1 MKVYIELVFIVNFLL
16 DFIILY
22 GTKRLLK
29 INKSNIRIFFGSLFG
44 SLTTFLVFINISNLE
59 LMILKLVFSLI
70 IICISFGFKNIFNN
84 IMYFYLISI
93 IIGGVIYL
101 FDLNG
106 NLYFN
111 YITMI
116 VLSPIITKI
125 LIKELTKFKLN
136 INDKY
141 IVEITISNKV
151 YKFEGFI
158 DTGNRLCSPVRG
170 DPVILVNLELD
181 YRNALYIPYKA
192 LNNCGVIP
200 CIRPDKVKI
209 NDKVLSNYLVGLS
222 KDRLD
227 VNGMD
232 CILPNRLKE
241 DLWIDYL
248 SF

>member
-29 INKSNIRIFFGSLFG
+29 INKSNIRLFFGSLFG
-44 SLTTFLVFINISNLE
+44 SLTTFLVYINITNLE
-59 LMILKLVFSLI
+59 LMVLKVILSLI
-70 IICISFGFKNIFNN
+70 IIFISFGYKSLFYNM
-84 IMYFYLISI
+84 MYFYFISI

-116 VLSPIITKI
+116 VLSTIITKI

-141 IVEITISNKV
+141 IVEITIYNKV

-158 DTGNRLCSPVRG
+158 DTGNRLCSPIRG
-170 DPVILVNLELD
+170 DPVILINLELD
-181 YRNALYIPYKA
+181 YRNVIYIPYKA
-192 LNNCGVIP
+192 LNNSGVIP
-200 CIRPDKVKI
+200 CIRPDMVKI
-209 NDKVLSNYLVGLS
+209 NDKILSNYLVGLS
-222 KDRLD
+222 KDRLN

-241 DLWIDYL
+241 DL
-248 SF
+248 